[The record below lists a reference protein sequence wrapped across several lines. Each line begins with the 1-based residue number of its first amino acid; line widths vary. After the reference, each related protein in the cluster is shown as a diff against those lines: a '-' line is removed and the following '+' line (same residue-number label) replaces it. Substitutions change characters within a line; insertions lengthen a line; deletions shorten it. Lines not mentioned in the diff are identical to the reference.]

1 MTTYTTQQGDT
12 WDLISYRSY
21 GSEFH
26 TDELFKVNLQ
36 YSDIAVFSAGIVLNI
51 PDVITD
57 IPVSIPPWERGAVSE
72 TAIETAPVFDFE
84 RNREPSYR
92 MLERYIVIMTRNAR
106 LHFKRGE

>member
-26 TDELFKVNLQ
+26 TDELFKANLQ
-36 YSDIAVFSAGIVLNI
+36 YSDIAVFSAGYILNLPEI
-51 PDVITD
+51 ISD
-57 IPVSIPPWERGAVSE
+57 IPVSIPPWERGAVAE
-72 TAIETAPVFDFE
+72 TTDEEVPVFDFE

-92 MLERYIVIMTRNAR
+92 MLERYVAIMIKNAR
-106 LHFKRGE
+106 LHFKAGE

>member
-12 WDLISYRSY
+12 WDLISYRTY

-36 YSDIAVFSAGIVLNI
+36 YSDIAVFGAGVVLNI
-51 PDVITD
+51 PDVITE
-57 IPVSIPPWERGAVSE
+57 IPVSIPPWERGPVSE
-72 TAIETAPVFDFE
+72 TTEEIAPVFDFE